1 MPTPSQPEHLHFLCC
16 CLFAL
21 FFSNPRALAARAA
34 RQTSAQA
41 PGPVGS
47 QANHGGHASAAEESD
62 RRAGAAAH
70 HQSPLARA
78 DSGAD
83 AAPGAAWGQ
92 ALLQNAT
99 TFMGLNKRD
108 KRDAKGGELKGRA
121 TEAAAKAA
129 AAKAV
134 PGQRSLGWKA
144 GEKGGVEGG
153 RGVALADQ
161 IGERLG
167 GGDAVLP
174 VDIALTLGAPA
185 NGEVEG
191 GGPASH
197 RLPRLS
203 SLLLHLQSALWATG
217 AAALWAKHE
226 RLRMQLLSG
235 HWAKTR
241 GAIEAPPLPASALYE
256 EGVRCL
262 VTMAGHLARTAESLL
277 ESIAS
282 LPAAQSNRL
291 LHFGAPEA
299 IEGASA
305 HWEGL
310 SRSLRELCVRL
321 KLRSGAERVAGRY
334 LGDDV
339 APNDGDG
346 AWPSVSE
353 KW

>member
-1 MPTPSQPEHLHFLCC
+1 ME
-16 CLFAL
+16 
-21 FFSNPRALAARAA
+21 
-34 RQTSAQA
+34 
-41 PGPVGS
+41 
-47 QANHGGHASAAEESD
+47 GGRE
-62 RRAGAAAH
+62 R
-70 HQSPLARA
+70 
-78 DSGAD
+78 
-83 AAPGAAWGQ
+83 
-92 ALLQNAT
+92 
-99 TFMGLNKRD
+99 
-108 KRDAKGGELKGRA
+108 GGG
-121 TEAAAKAA
+121 
-129 AAKAV
+129 
-134 PGQRSLGWKA
+134 
-144 GEKGGVEGG
+144 GG
-153 RGVALADQ
+153 RGVVLAEQ
-161 IGERLG
+161 GERLG

-174 VDIALTLGAPA
+174 VDIALTLGAPT

-241 GAIEAPPLPASALYE
+241 GAIEAPPLPASVLYE

-262 VTMAGHLARTAESLL
+262 VAMAGHLARTAESLL

-282 LPAAQSNRL
+282 LPAAQSKRL

-339 APNDGDG
+339 APTDGDG